1 MVQKYTASL
10 NRSAFT
16 LIEVVTSLS
25 ILSVLMIGLSSAV
38 LIGSHAIPTTTDAGL
53 NDQAVIDTINQ
64 LRSDLR
70 EASSIERQS
79 LSGGR
84 EVILVTIK
92 DSGAKG
98 VPGVVNYVFNPS
110 TNRINRTVDAGSK
123 IVMVDGLGTF
133 VISITMDGVDASV
146 LTMMITVENT
156 IQGIFEM
163 HALLPDKPGVI

>member
-79 LSGGR
+79 LSAGR
-84 EVILVTIK
+84 EVILVTLK

-110 TNRINRTVDAGSK
+110 TNRINRTVDAGTT

-146 LTMMITVENT
+146 LSVMCTVENT
-156 IQGIFEM
+156 IQGTFEM
-163 HALLPDKPGVI
+163 HALLPDRPGVI

>member
-110 TNRINRTVDAGSK
+110 TNRINRTVDAGTT